1 MVHEDAGQERDGALR
16 SCREALGG
24 RGGGREEEARA
35 QHSGEEGGAARIG
48 RMLPPVS
55 VGSALLP
62 SYGY

>member
-1 MVHEDAGQERDGALR
+1 MVHEDAGQERGALR
-16 SCREALGG
+16 SRFEA

-48 RMLPPVS
+48 RMLPLLLLVLPS
-55 VGSALLP
+55 VLLP